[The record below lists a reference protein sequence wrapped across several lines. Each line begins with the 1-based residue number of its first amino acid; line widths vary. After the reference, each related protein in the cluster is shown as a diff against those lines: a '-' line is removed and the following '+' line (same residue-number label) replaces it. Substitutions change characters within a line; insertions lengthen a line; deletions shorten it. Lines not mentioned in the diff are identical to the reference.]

1 MTTGE
6 PAGIGPELSVQAV
19 QAACVE
25 WPDVHFTVLGD
36 CALLAERAAAVQ
48 IDWTALQATGR
59 VACQHEALRA
69 RLHRFAM
76 ETCAARIDPHTV
88 FALAPRANRLK
99 HALKLPSQARQC
111 SRFIA
116 CAVLPAA
123 ISGNTESARRIAS
136 GMSACSSG
144 GGGLS
149 TKSATLLWASLDK
162 EARGWPIPMRSR
174 Q

>member
-1 MTTGE
+1 MPFRLAVIMRTYLSRAFFTDFPYVASLLRVFGIA
-6 PAGIGPELSVQAV
+6 AG
-19 QAACVE
+19 
-25 WPDVHFTVLGD
+25 
-36 CALLAERAAAVQ
+36 
-48 IDWTALQATGR
+48 
-59 VACQHEALRA
+59 

-76 ETCAARIDPHTV
+76 ETCSARIDPHTV

-99 HALKLPSQARQC
+99 NALKLPSQARQC

-136 GMSACSSG
+136 WMSACSSG

-149 TKSATLLWASLDK
+149 
-162 EARGWPIPMRSR
+162 
-174 Q
+174 